1 MSMHLSDCPNLLY
14 QPLITYE
21 SPLYLL
27 NFSSIFV
34 GQEAVFT
41 KYSRWAHMIHKVT
54 QV

>member
-1 MSMHLSDCPNLLY
+1 MSMSLSVCPNLLY
-14 QPLITYE
+14 QPLFMYE

-27 NFSSIFV
+27 IFPAFLV

-41 KYSRWAHMIHKVT
+41 NYSRWAHMIHKVI